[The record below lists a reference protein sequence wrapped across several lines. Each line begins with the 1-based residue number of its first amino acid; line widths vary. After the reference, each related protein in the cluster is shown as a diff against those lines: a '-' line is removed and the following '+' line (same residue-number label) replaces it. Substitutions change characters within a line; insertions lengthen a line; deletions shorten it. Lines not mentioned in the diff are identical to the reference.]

1 MADTKRTMADV
12 ERELSEMRALVARL
26 LPQEPQAPATPEV
39 KPVAELKLPW
49 DKLAEDGTVARYVQ
63 NVLIHQA
70 RWDLAHPTRTY
81 TDKESGK
88 EVTKSILMPSG
99 EPWWSVLQGRTIPEK
114 AFTLKGGLTDRFG
127 SDVVPNEPSAY
138 EAWLIQECSPWLV
151 CDWSGIKGVRQ
162 IRLVRTKN
170 EAITKTSGNDF

>member
-1 MADTKRTMADV
+1 MARTMADL
-12 ERELSEMRALVARL
+12 ERTLADQAALIARL
-26 LPQEPQAPATPEV
+26 MALLPEAPAAPVTPEV

-49 DKLAEDGTVARYVQ
+49 ESLAPEGTVARYVQ

-88 EVTKSILMPSG
+88 EITKSILMPDG
-99 EPWWSVLQGRTIPEK
+99 NPWWSVLQGRTIPEK

-127 SDVVPNEPSAY
+127 ADVVPADPSSY
-138 EAWLIQECSPWLV
+138 EAWLVQECSPWLV